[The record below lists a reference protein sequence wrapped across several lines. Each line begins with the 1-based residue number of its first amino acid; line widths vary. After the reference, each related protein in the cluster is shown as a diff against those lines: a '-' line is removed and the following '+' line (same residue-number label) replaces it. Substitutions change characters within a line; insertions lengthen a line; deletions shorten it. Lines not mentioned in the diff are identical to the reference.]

1 MPKPRRMEARHLR
14 CRFPEPE
21 ATEKAG
27 AALASVLDD
36 SGLVISIEG
45 PLGVG
50 KTVFVKGL
58 AGGLGI
64 DPQSVASPTFV
75 LAHEYATGAGRVLR
89 HVDFYRVEYPRELE
103 EVGFGD
109 FFEPGALLAV
119 EWGDRF
125 PEALP
130 RDRLELQMVRPSG
143 SPRSRRV
150 RAVARG
156 EISRQ
161 ILDRWQGVLFRD
173 AGIEIE
179 PEEVDGNR

>member
-1 MPKPRRMEARHLR
+1 MR
-14 CRFPEPE
+14 CHFPEPE
-21 ATEKAG
+21 ATQKAG
-27 AALASVLDD
+27 AALASVLDAA
-36 SGLVISIEG
+36 GVVVSIEG

-58 AGGLGI
+58 AKGLGI
-64 DPQSVASPTFV
+64 DPQCVASPTFV
-75 LAHEYATGAGRVLR
+75 IAHEYATGTGRVLR
-89 HVDFYRVEYPRELE
+89 HVDFYRVETPRELE

-130 RDRLELQMVRPSG
+130 RDRLELQMARPSD
-143 SPRSRRV
+143 SPRSRWV

-156 EISRQ
+156 EVSKQ
-161 ILDRWQGVLFRD
+161 ILARWQPVLSRD

-179 PEEVDGNR
+179 REEVDGNR

>member
-1 MPKPRRMEARHLR
+1 LR
-14 CRFPEPE
+14 CHFPEPE
-21 ATEKAG
+21 ATRNAG
-27 AALASVLDD
+27 AALARVLDAA
-36 SGLVISIEG
+36 GLVVSIEG

-58 AGGLGI
+58 AQGLGI

-75 LAHEYATGAGRVLR
+75 IAHEYAIGDGRVLR

-130 RDRLELQMVRPSG
+130 RDRLELEMARPSDSPG
-143 SPRSRRV
+143 SRWV

-156 EISRQ
+156 EVSEQ
-161 ILDRWQGVLFRD
+161 ILARWQTALSRD
-173 AGIEIE
+173 MGIETE